1 VKSWGGVLESSYIAH
16 FPPPWFRNYGKR
28 VVKSPKFYFY
38 DFALVTLLMRQPDVY
53 FWRSHDDLEVDL
65 LIVIGGKLQS
75 VEIKLTATPGAP
87 AMSSH
92 SIASLPLPVM
102 KLRGRGSWFAVRKK
116 SEPCPIGMLP
126 CRGNRFQNGC
136 RRDWRSL
143 RANSP
148 SSGKSWDGNLD
159 HLVSGMTTGG
169 TATMPR

>member
-75 VEIKLTATPGAP
+75 VEIKLTATLG
-87 AMSSH
+87 
-92 SIASLPLPVM
+92 
-102 KLRGRGSWFAVRKK
+102 
-116 SEPCPIGMLP
+116 
-126 CRGNRFQNGC
+126 
-136 RRDWRSL
+136 WRSL